1 MVVFGSG
8 SERTTFLQHFAGVV
22 DREILESVTVMGG
35 ILRIHCLVSF
45 DLLIF
50 VFFRRVTCLA

>member
-1 MVVFGSG
+1 MDVFGGG

-50 VFFRRVTCLA
+50 VFSGE